1 MDKFVAVPRQKLP
14 KTIVLIYLFFLSED
28 EEEIE
33 VRSVVDFLNPTNPCD
48 GHLTF
53 WHTHTRSSEG
63 IDQLHSMKTSK
74 RRKKAYPN
82 LQKGLLK
89 NNGNLLHIETTG
101 NCCWR
106 FYKKKGYRGESED
119 VCPGFEGLPR
129 FMPNSVKQIEK
140 CENADC

>member
-1 MDKFVAVPRQKLP
+1 MAKCFSHQMSKHFHICKWISFAISTFV
-14 KTIVLIYLFFLSED
+14 IVKET
-28 EEEIE
+28 
-33 VRSVVDFLNPTNPCD
+33 P
-48 GHLTF
+48 
-53 WHTHTRSSEG
+53 SEG

-89 NNGNLLHIETTG
+89 NNGKLLHIETTG

-106 FYKKKGYRGESED
+106 FYKKKSYRGESED

>member
-1 MDKFVAVPRQKLP
+1 
-14 KTIVLIYLFFLSED
+14 
-28 EEEIE
+28 
-33 VRSVVDFLNPTNPCD
+33 
-48 GHLTF
+48 
-53 WHTHTRSSEG
+53 
-63 IDQLHSMKTSK
+63 MKTSK

-89 NNGNLLHIETTG
+89 NNGKLLHIETTG

-106 FYKKKGYRGESED
+106 FYKKKSYRGESED